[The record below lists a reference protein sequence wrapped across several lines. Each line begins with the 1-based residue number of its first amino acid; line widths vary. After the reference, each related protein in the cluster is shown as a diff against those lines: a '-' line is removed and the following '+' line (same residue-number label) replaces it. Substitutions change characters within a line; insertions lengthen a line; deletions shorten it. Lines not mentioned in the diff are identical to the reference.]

1 MSDLLRRGHA
11 ALLLAATAALIAL
24 PAPGGDDGPGSSP
37 SGSLGRRSGDRGQT
51 TAEYGLVLLGA
62 AGIALLLVAWA
73 TKSGAIGKLFD
84 TVMDSVI
91 GKVK

>member
-1 MSDLLRRGHA
+1 MSHIVLRA
-11 ALLLAATAALIAL
+11 QVALVLAATGAVEAVAAAQR
-24 PAPGGDDGPGSSP
+24 PRATGRTRGDA
-37 SGSLGRRSGDRGQT
+37 GQT

-73 TKSGAIGKLFD
+73 TKSGAVGKLFD
-84 TVMDSVI
+84 AVMDNVI

>member
-1 MSDLLRRGHA
+1 MNDLTRRAH
-11 ALLLAATAALIAL
+11 IAL
-24 PAPGGDDGPGSSP
+24 VLAVTDVLTRPHPTRTPARSSRAGGDA
-37 SGSLGRRSGDRGQT
+37 GQT

-62 AGIALLLVAWA
+62 AGIALLLVGWA

-84 TVMDSVI
+84 VVMDNVI